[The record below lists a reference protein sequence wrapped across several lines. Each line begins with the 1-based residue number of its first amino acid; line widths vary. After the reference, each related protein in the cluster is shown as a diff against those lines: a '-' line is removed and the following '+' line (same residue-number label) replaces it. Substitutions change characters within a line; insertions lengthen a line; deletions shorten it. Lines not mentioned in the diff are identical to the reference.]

1 MLLRKCHKREGEKKK
16 SENEGASRV
25 SKDQNVLVV
34 SSLSRGF
41 RIVWLA
47 LLVLTISWFLLF
59 AFWLQ
64 GRAWSRAKARRA
76 LDYHEV
82 SIEEGYIYIYVC
94 VCLYMCLC
102 VCMCAC
108 LVVWYICACAWECA
122 FILEIYFPLNPF
134 FSFNCNLRALL
145 NFLSFVHFL
154 ILRCWAI
161 LRPRAL
167 LSGSPHPSS

>member
-1 MLLRKCHKREGEKKK
+1 MLLRKCHKRERKKK

-82 SIEEGYIYIYVC
+82 SIEEGYIYIYMCVC
-94 VCLYMCLC
+94 VFVYVFVCLYVCMFGCVVHMC
-102 VCMCAC
+102 VCVGVCF
-108 LVVWYICACAWECA
+108 Y
-122 FILEIYFPLNPF
+122 
-134 FSFNCNLRALL
+134 S
-145 NFLSFVHFL
+145 
-154 ILRCWAI
+154 
-161 LRPRAL
+161 
-167 LSGSPHPSS
+167 